1 MDRSREGRREKI
13 NRVADASAG
22 DGTATTAVAAATRA
36 RDGERATRTR
46 RGRVRIAVA
55 RRRGRRDGAARRRSR
70 PAPGIR
76 VHGERLFSF
85 AASSSDAHLRRREHA
100 AAAAHVTEG
109 TLARAVSTTA
119 GNARNARDRAAGAP
133 RLRRGLMAGLV
144 EHGVRLAVVLVQAGV
159 HGVDDVRAD
168 RREEHLRELA
178 GGAVAVLDGHGRE
191 SGGHLERVY
200 SGVETRALA
209 KEGHGF
215 RCDAE
220 KNPLCQQSESRNGVV
235 RFVGPKVWETS

>member
-1 MDRSREGRREKI
+1 MPPAPGLFVFFTFFELGRGRRASERTSVVGVFVFVDRSIDRSREGRREKI

-100 AAAAHVTEG
+100 AAAEHVTEG

-133 RLRRGLMAGLV
+133 RGGGRHCEESERRERVSGRV
-144 EHGVRLAVVLVQAGV
+144 VGVRCGAEVRSQA
-159 HGVDDVRAD
+159 
-168 RREEHLRELA
+168 
-178 GGAVAVLDGHGRE
+178 
-191 SGGHLERVY
+191 
-200 SGVETRALA
+200 
-209 KEGHGF
+209 
-215 RCDAE
+215 
-220 KNPLCQQSESRNGVV
+220 
-235 RFVGPKVWETS
+235 